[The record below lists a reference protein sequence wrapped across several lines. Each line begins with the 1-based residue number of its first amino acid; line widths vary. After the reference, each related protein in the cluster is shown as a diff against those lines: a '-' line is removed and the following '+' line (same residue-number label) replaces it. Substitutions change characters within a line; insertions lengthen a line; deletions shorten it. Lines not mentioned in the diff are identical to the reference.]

1 MRLLRGVYPEE
12 LDPSTLLGVDAEQR
26 RSIEGLAMTSE
37 GGLTYAKNFWDATLA
52 CKGDDR

>member
-12 LDPSTLLGVDAEQR
+12 L
-26 RSIEGLAMTSE
+26 EGLAMTSE
-37 GGLTYAKNFWDATLA
+37 GALTYAKNFWDATLA